1 MTGVGAIQNGW
12 SWPGAEWRFSLVR
25 LWEADVRWA
34 RIERQ
39 FDPER
44 SLATAN
50 MELGRR
56 DPAETGG
63 VESGGKLPQCGQRIG
78 GPPRNW
84 GSSGNRRWRG
94 YVVRW
99 IKPLSEV
106 ETESAIV
113 DGATNLKQ
121 EVRAAS

>member
-1 MTGVGAIQNGW
+1 MPGE
-12 SWPGAEWRFSLVR
+12 PGATLELHDIQSGALQPRPSPYVGVYILVR
-25 LWEADVRWA
+25 IADRHA
-34 RIERQ
+34 GRELLRRLI
-39 FDPER
+39 PA
-44 SLATAN
+44 LTAASSPS
-50 MELGRR
+50 E
-56 DPAETGG
+56 
-63 VESGGKLPQCGQRIG
+63 

-99 IKPLSEV
+99 IKLLSEV
-106 ETESAIV
+106 ETERAIV